1 MFHLVYIS
9 LASRHLN
16 ESDLQDILS
25 ISRSNN
31 KKLHI
36 TGMLLYLN
44 DKFIQVLEGKY
55 NVVKALYEKI
65 KEDTRHHKISIVLE
79 GKTAHRIFKN
89 WSMGF
94 KKLDDYQFE
103 QLSGYRDLED
113 YFIRQD
119 ITDESPTA
127 MIFLTLFYKRNLI
140 DYPENDS

>member
-9 LASRHLN
+9 HASRHLN

-36 TGMLLYLN
+36 TGMLLNLN

>member
-9 LASRHLN
+9 HASRPLH
-16 ESDLQDILS
+16 ESDLLDILYK
-25 ISRSNN
+25 SRHNN

-44 DKFIQVLEGKY
+44 DKFIQVLEGKFDE
-55 NVVKALYEKI
+55 VKALFEKI
-65 KEDTRHHKISIVLE
+65 KEDTRHQRISVMLE
-79 GKTAHRIFKN
+79 GESAHRIFKN

-94 KKLDDYQFE
+94 KKLDDDQFE
-103 QLSGYRDLED
+103 QLSGYRDPED
-113 YFIRQD
+113 FFTRQN
-119 ITDESPTA
+119 INDESPTA